1 MTGAIDITAGQKETL
16 LAFLRQFIP
25 AVAVW
30 AYGSRVKGTARTNSD
45 LDLVAFTTPAQR
57 SVVSE
62 LKDAIAESNIPFL
75 VDLHVWDE
83 VPERFREIIREKYVV
98 VQEGEIS
105 SKIEERPIMTG
116 EWKTARLVE
125 LCEQIADC
133 PHSTPLWTDRGVLVL
148 RNQNIRYG
156 RLDLSSPSYTDE
168 EHFEQR
174 SRRANLRAGDL
185 VLTREAPMGEVCM
198 VIHHRASYKRC
209 IVFEATW

>member
-1 MTGAIDITAGQKETL
+1 MTGAIDITTGQKETL

-105 SKIEERPIMTG
+105 SEERG
-116 EWKTARLVE
+116 E
-125 LCEQIADC
+125 AD
-133 PHSTPLWTDRGVLVL
+133 
-148 RNQNIRYG
+148 NG
-156 RLDLSSPSYTDE
+156 R
-168 EHFEQR
+168 
-174 SRRANLRAGDL
+174 
-185 VLTREAPMGEVCM
+185 
-198 VIHHRASYKRC
+198 
-209 IVFEATW
+209 

>member
-1 MTGAIDITAGQKETL
+1 MTGAIDITTGQKETL

-45 LDLVAFTTPAQR
+45 LDLVVFTTPEQR

-105 SKIEERPIMTG
+105 SE
-116 EWKTARLVE
+116 
-125 LCEQIADC
+125 
-133 PHSTPLWTDRGVLVL
+133 DRG
-148 RNQNIRYG
+148 
-156 RLDLSSPSYTDE
+156 
-168 EHFEQR
+168 
-174 SRRANLRAGDL
+174 
-185 VLTREAPMGEVCM
+185 EADND
-198 VIHHRASYKRC
+198 R
-209 IVFEATW
+209 